1 MPQSLLYCSLINI
14 DLSDYSYARHFKY
27 LKEEK
32 ILLPSEGI
40 AKKYNEMVSPIYI
53 NIKNYRNQIH
63 KLTEARDRL
72 LPKLMSGEIEV

>member
-14 DLSDYSYARHFKY
+14 DLSNYSYARHFKY

-32 ILLPSEGI
+32 ILLPLEDI
-40 AKKYNEMVSPIYI
+40 AKKYNEIVNPVYI
-53 NIKNYRNQIH
+53 NIKCYRKQIH
-63 KLTEARDRL
+63 ILTEARDRL